1 MKLLHTQTC
10 EKYNNKSKTVKLKH
24 TDR

>member
-1 MKLLHTQTC
+1 MRPQTC
-10 EKYNNKSKTVKLKH
+10 EKYNYKSKTVKLKH